1 MNKSKSKIDYLLLL
15 CLFCIGVISIISLMS
30 AQDLIPPKL
39 ADTNFAQKQMIWYI
53 FGGFMIL
60 MTMLIDFD
68 RYKYII
74 RYIYAFG
81 MLLLLGLEFLDK
93 IPFFIEKEIVL
104 TLNNATSW
112 YGIPGIG
119 TFQPAELMKLVLILV
134 LSQIIAKHNEQH
146 LFPTKQDDWLLIGK
160 ITAVSLPPLL
170 LIIKQPDLGSAMVI
184 IAIVAAIMI
193 VSGIRFR
200 YIMLIAGSVIAIG
213 AFLVW
218 FYFQFPDIFTK
229 YIPEYQL
236 GRFYG
241 WLLPYEYPE
250 YGYQLQKGLLSIGSG
265 MLLGKGFSENNVY
278 VPEPQTDFIFAVFS
292 ENFGFIGASILVAL
306 FFILIY
312 RVIITGIESNDP
324 YGSYICAGI
333 VGLLTFQVFQN
344 IGMTIGLL
352 PITGIPLPFVSYG
365 GTSLLIYMICIGLVL
380 NVRSRTKEFMFAE
393 K

>member
-1 MNKSKSKIDYLLLL
+1 M
-15 CLFCIGVISIISLMS
+15 
-30 AQDLIPPKL
+30 
-39 ADTNFAQKQMIWYI
+39 
-53 FGGFMIL
+53 
-60 MTMLIDFD
+60 
-68 RYKYII
+68 
-74 RYIYAFG
+74 
-81 MLLLLGLEFLDK
+81 
-93 IPFFIEKEIVL
+93 
-104 TLNNATSW
+104 
-112 YGIPGIG
+112 
-119 TFQPAELMKLVLILV
+119 
-134 LSQIIAKHNEQH
+134 
-146 LFPTKQDDWLLIGK
+146 
-160 ITAVSLPPLL
+160 
-170 LIIKQPDLGSAMVI
+170 
-184 IAIVAAIMI
+184 
-193 VSGIRFR
+193 
-200 YIMLIAGSVIAIG
+200 
-213 AFLVW
+213 
-218 FYFQFPDIFTK
+218 
-229 YIPEYQL
+229 
-236 GRFYG
+236 
-241 WLLPYEYPE
+241 PYEYPE

>member
-74 RYIYAFG
+74 WYIYAFG

-146 LFPTKQDDWLLIGK
+146 LFPSKQDDWLLVGK
-160 ITAVSLPPLL
+160 ITAVSLPP
-170 LIIKQPDLGSAMVI
+170 P
-184 IAIVAAIMI
+184 
-193 VSGIRFR
+193 
-200 YIMLIAGSVIAIG
+200 
-213 AFLVW
+213 
-218 FYFQFPDIFTK
+218 
-229 YIPEYQL
+229 
-236 GRFYG
+236 
-241 WLLPYEYPE
+241 
-250 YGYQLQKGLLSIGSG
+250 
-265 MLLGKGFSENNVY
+265 
-278 VPEPQTDFIFAVFS
+278 
-292 ENFGFIGASILVAL
+292 
-306 FFILIY
+306 
-312 RVIITGIESNDP
+312 
-324 YGSYICAGI
+324 
-333 VGLLTFQVFQN
+333 
-344 IGMTIGLL
+344 
-352 PITGIPLPFVSYG
+352 
-365 GTSLLIYMICIGLVL
+365 
-380 NVRSRTKEFMFAE
+380 
-393 K
+393 